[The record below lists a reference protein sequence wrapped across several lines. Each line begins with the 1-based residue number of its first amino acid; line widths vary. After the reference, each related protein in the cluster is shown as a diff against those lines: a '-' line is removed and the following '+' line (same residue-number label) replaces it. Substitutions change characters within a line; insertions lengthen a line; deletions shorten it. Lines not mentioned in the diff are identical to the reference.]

1 MKKYFIYALLLCL
14 ACACG
19 AEHHEH
25 EHEHEEDAHSSVQ
38 LCSISDNIELFAESG
53 DMEEGEET
61 SLKAWFT
68 DLDSFK
74 AAAGETATLSYRA
87 EGGTIQSTEGIKQG
101 EGVFR
106 FDFTPGCHENC
117 LVNVQFA
124 GRVFDC
130 SGASHSHAPA
140 NSVNFSRE
148 QSWKIDFATTRA
160 ESMRIGSVIKTV
172 GRISSLP
179 GREFT
184 IVAKTSGIIN
194 YAKPN
199 LTVGSSVK
207 SSEPLFLISS
217 DGLADSN
224 MEVRY
229 SNAKAEYERAGEEYE
244 RKSRLAEDNIVSKG
258 ELSRARA
265 EYLSA
270 KAEFENLERNYRN
283 GSFAA
288 FPEISGYLDDI
299 YVSNGDYV
307 ETGTPLACVASGGRF
322 LVTAKVQPSY
332 YTDIQDISDCIF
344 LTSKG
349 SFSLSELDGKI
360 VSVGRSASAGSP
372 LIPVCFE
379 INGYEGCLSG
389 SFADLRICCS
399 GETER
404 IAVPCGALVEESGN
418 FFVYK
423 QLNPETYEKVQVVP
437 AESNGRYTAIISG
450 LEGGETIVS
459 RGAVILKLAQA
470 AGSLDAHSG
479 HVH

>member
-1 MKKYFIYALLLCL
+1 MKKYIYYALLLCL

-19 AEHHEH
+19 ADHKEEGHG
-25 EHEHEEDAHSSVQ
+25 HEEEGHSSVQ
-38 LCSISDNIELFAESG
+38 LSSISGNIELFAESEEL
-53 DMEEGEET
+53 EEGEET
-61 SLKAWFT
+61 SLTAWFT
-68 DLDSFK
+68 DLDNFK
-74 AAAGETATLSYRA
+74 AAAGGNATLSYRA
-87 EGGTIQSTEGIKQG
+87 EGGKILSTEGEKLR

-106 FDFTPGCHENC
+106 FDFTPGSHEDC
-117 LVNVQFA
+117 LVSINFA
-124 GRVFDC
+124 GRDFDC

-148 QSWKIDFATTRA
+148 QSWKVDFATAKA
-160 ESMRIGSVIKTV
+160 EPMNLGSVIKTV
-172 GRISSLP
+172 GRISALP
-179 GREFT
+179 EREFT
-184 IVAKTSGIIN
+184 IVAKTSGIIR
-194 YAKPN
+194 YAKSS
-199 LTVGSSVK
+199 LTVGSRVSK
-207 SSEPLFLISS
+207 GDPLFFINSS
-217 DGLADSN
+217 GLADSN

-229 SNAKAEYERAGEEYE
+229 SNAKAEYERASEEYE
-244 RKSRLAEDNIVSKG
+244 RKSRLAESSIVSKG

-270 KAEFENLERNYRN
+270 KAEYENLERNYRN

-288 FPEISGYLDDI
+288 FPENSGYVDGI

-307 ETGTPLACVASGGRF
+307 ETGTPLACVAGGGRF

-332 YTDIQDISDCIF
+332 FSELQDISECIF

-349 SFSLSELDGKI
+349 SYSLSELDGKI
-360 VSVGRSASAGSP
+360 ISVGRSASAESP
-372 LIPVCFE
+372 LIPVNIE

-399 GETER
+399 NETSR
-404 IAVPCGALVEESGN
+404 IAVPNEALVEESGN

-437 AESNGRYTAIISG
+437 AESNGRYTAIVSG
-450 LEGGETIVS
+450 LQGGETIVS
-459 RGAVILKLAQA
+459 RGAVILKLVQA